1 MPFPD
6 STVFWVEEKI
16 QDVGQQTVY
25 SSGFVHSE
33 LKLSELMLMEL
44 RTLPERLALHPFVIL
59 EDIRGFYS
67 GSSTGGGEPFAEGK
81 TNSLTKKY

>member
-1 MPFPD
+1 MQSPD
-6 STVFWVEEKI
+6 STAFWVEEKI
-16 QDVGQQTVY
+16 QDAGQQPVN
-25 SSGFVHSE
+25 SGFVHSR
-33 LKLSELMLMEL
+33 LKLPELMLMEL
-44 RTLPERLALHPFVIL
+44 LTLLERLALHPFVIL